1 MFKFVGYK
9 FDKEK
14 YIATFNYLDDK
25 NNLKYT
31 EKVRFQKN
39 FEYDTSLNRILGR
52 ALELCFLL
60 IGTSYYKAHPTSRVE
75 VNVPIDAFKAHFL
88 NVVYQDGL
96 SQFAFENNL
105 TRRNLAHFVPNF
117 SEKMISMPLPYPKG
131 GVLALQSGGK
141 DSIVTATL
149 LNYAKKDWS
158 ALYVGS
164 SENYPRVLEELDVP
178 LERIVRHVDIAGLGK
193 AEAVE
198 GYMNGHVPV
207 TYILMSLAVVQAIL
221 DRKSYVIT
229 SIGHEGEEPH
239 SIIADAKYGDLAV
252 NHQWSKTF
260 IAEKYFADYI
270 HRYIS
275 ADFEVGSLIRGYS
288 ELRISEIFAKECW
301 ERYGRKF
308 SSCNVA
314 NYRQKNNNSKLT
326 WCGDCAKCANSYLV
340 FAPFV
345 PQKELKRLFGRKD
358 LFVKPEL
365 VDEFKGLL
373 GVDGEKKPFEC
384 VGEINELR
392 QAYEMKLPGYA
403 NLPFEVPKNDGFDYK
418 KNYEVQNFVKDF
430 LKN

>member
-1 MFKFVGYK
+1 MFKFVGYS
-9 FDKEK
+9 FDKEN
-14 YIATFNYLDDK
+14 YIATFHYLDDK
-25 NNLKYT
+25 NSLEYT
-31 EKVRFQKN
+31 EKVQFQKN

-60 IGTSYYKAHPTSRVE
+60 IGTSYYKAHPTARVE
-75 VNVPIDAFKAHFL
+75 ANVPIDAFKAQFL
-88 NVVYQDGL
+88 NVVYQEGL
-96 SQFAFENNL
+96 SQFAFENGL

-117 SEKMISMPLPYPKG
+117 SEKMIPMPLPYEKG

-149 LNYAKKDWS
+149 LNYAKKNWS

-164 SENYPRVLEELDVP
+164 SNNYPKVLEELDAP
-178 LERIVRHVDIAGLGK
+178 LERITRFVDIAGLK
-193 AEAVE
+193 RAEAVD
-198 GYMNGHVPV
+198 GYKNGHVPV

-221 DRKSYVIT
+221 DRKSYIIT

-239 SIIADAKYGDLAV
+239 SVITDEKYGALEV

-260 IAEKYFADYI
+260 IAEKYFADYV

-275 ADFEVGSLIRGYS
+275 VDFEVGSLIRGYS
-288 ELRISEIFAKECW
+288 ELRIAEIFAKECW
-301 ERYGRKF
+301 GRYGRKF

-326 WCGDCAKCANSYLV
+326 WCGNCAKCANSYLI

-345 PQKELKRLFGRKD
+345 PHKELKKVFGRKD
-358 LFVKPEL
+358 LFKNTEL
-365 VDEFKGLL
+365 TNDFMGLL
-373 GVDGEKKPFEC
+373 GVDGMKKPFEC
-384 VGEINELR
+384 VGEVNELR
-392 QAYEMKLPGYA
+392 QAYSMKLRSYG
-403 NLPFEVPKNDGFDYK
+403 NLPFEVPANEGFDYK